1 MVFSFFRKDKQTDAG
16 EDKAE
21 KKPSATPASKPMAS
35 ATQNV
40 QQSAN
45 KGSQELPGD
54 VGEDDGFGGY
64 SVSDG
69 IEVSEGNSAISS
81 VAEEAAIFYANNLA
95 DQAAATLL
103 NHVNEPSSELDIQPW
118 LMLFDLFSIQGKKPE
133 FEELAL
139 NFVVKFERSAPIWVE
154 RNVPV
159 KEVSKAAA
167 PASANYCALT
177 GVLSVD
183 SEPKFQQMMQIG
195 QKAGN
200 LRLDLSKVTG
210 LEAYGS
216 RKLLESLQ
224 GLRKSGIKIQYIG
237 TTHIVGLLNTAMKA
251 GIGEDAQF
259 HWLLALE
266 FDQLLGKEE
275 SFEELAIEYAVTFEV
290 SPPSW
295 EPLVGQAVMEE
306 SVEEPAETDMQASE
320 RPQLA
325 DAFVMT
331 GVISGNSEQILKEL
345 LEYGLK
351 RQDVRIDMSKV
362 LRVDFICVGNFLN
375 ALIQLSTSGKQI
387 FIREPN
393 ELIHALFSVMGVDQF
408 ATFLKKKAH

>member
-1 MVFSFFRKDKQTDAG
+1 MVFSFFRKDKQTDTG
-16 EDKAE
+16 EDKAV

-35 ATQNV
+35 AAQKV
-40 QQSAN
+40 QQSTN
-45 KGSQELPGD
+45 KNHQELPDDAGT
-54 VGEDDGFGGY
+54 DDGFGGY

-69 IEVSEGNSAISS
+69 IEVSEGNSTISS

-103 NHVNEPSSELDIQPW
+103 NHVNEPLSEPDIQPW

-159 KEVSKAAA
+159 KEESKTAA
-167 PASANYCALT
+167 PASANYCALA

-183 SEPKFQQMMQIG
+183 SESKFQQMMQIG

-210 LEAYGS
+210 LEASGS
-216 RKLLESLQ
+216 RKLLEGLQ
-224 GLRKSGIKIQYIG
+224 ALRKSGVKIQYIG

-251 GIGEDAQF
+251 GIGEDAQY
-259 HWLLALE
+259 HWLLALD

-306 SVEEPAETDMQASE
+306 PVAETNMQASE

-351 RQDVRIDMSKV
+351 RQDVRIDMSQV

-408 ATFLKKKAH
+408 ATFLKKKAR